1 MATFSG
7 TEGELSRT
15 RTELLTFLRDRAGLD
30 ATFDASRDLLASGVL
45 DSLLLIDL
53 VLYIERV
60 FGVTLDSNDV
70 APANFRTI
78 ETLAGLVDRRM
89 DSSPR
94 RVA

>member
-1 MATFSG
+1 LTQTQAK
-7 TEGELSRT
+7 
-15 RTELLTFLRDRAGLD
+15 LLTFLRDQAGLE
-30 ATFDASRDLLASGVL
+30 ATFDANRDLLTSGVL

-60 FGVTLDSNDV
+60 FRVILNSNDV
-70 APANFRTI
+70 APANFRTV
-78 ETLAGLVDRRM
+78 ETLAAVVDRRM

>member
-1 MATFSG
+1 MSQTQ
-7 TEGELSRT
+7 T
-15 RTELLTFLRDRAGLD
+15 RLLIFLRDRAGLD
-30 ATFDASRDLLASGVL
+30 ATFDANRDLLASGVL

-60 FGVTLDSNDV
+60 FGVTLESNDV

-78 ETLAGLVDRRM
+78 ETLAGVVDQRM